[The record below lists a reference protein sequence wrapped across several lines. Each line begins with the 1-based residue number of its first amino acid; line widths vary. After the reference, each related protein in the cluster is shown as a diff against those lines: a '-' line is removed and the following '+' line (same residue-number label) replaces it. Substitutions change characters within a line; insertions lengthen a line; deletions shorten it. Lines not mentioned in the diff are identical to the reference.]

1 MHALWFS
8 GRERLAPS
16 VSSSSNLFRPSRRT
30 AWQLPLVRKEEEAGI
45 TNRCSANVGAE
56 FVDTIKDDCSTTVS
70 RSYAPVIFGIFSQH
84 MMCLFFSL
92 RPSPPTPSPFH
103 TNPGLRYEDLLNE
116 GERDI
121 AEAMALADPEVITGR
136 TRRIK
141 RALDLGFKRKN
152 LQDYAPDMELD
163 IYKSELY
170 ETVEK
175 IRARDQEYALLNA
188 HNK

>member
-1 MHALWFS
+1 MISRIPWYLFS
-8 GRERLAPS
+8 WSPHHIHTHDVAHFFTYIVSPS
-16 VSSSSNLFRPSRRT
+16 
-30 AWQLPLVRKEEEAGI
+30 
-45 TNRCSANVGAE
+45 
-56 FVDTIKDDCSTTVS
+56 
-70 RSYAPVIFGIFSQH
+70 
-84 MMCLFFSL
+84 SL
-92 RPSPPTPSPFH
+92 CNS
-103 TNPGLRYEDLLNE
+103 GLRYEDLLNE

-121 AEAMALADPEVITGR
+121 AEAMTLADPELITGR

>member
-1 MHALWFS
+1 MTLADPEIIFLSEREATMALRMITEKAMGLVS
-8 GRERLAPS
+8 KQYQAALGASLAQ
-16 VSSSSNLFRPSRRT
+16 T
-30 AWQLPLVRKEEEAGI
+30 
-45 TNRCSANVGAE
+45 
-56 FVDTIKDDCSTTVS
+56 
-70 RSYAPVIFGIFSQH
+70 
-84 MMCLFFSL
+84 
-92 RPSPPTPSPFH
+92 
-103 TNPGLRYEDLLNE
+103 GLRYEDLLNE

-121 AEAMALADPEVITGR
+121 AEAMTLADPELITGR

>member
-1 MHALWFS
+1 MQ
-8 GRERLAPS
+8 
-16 VSSSSNLFRPSRRT
+16 RPR
-30 AWQLPLVRKEEEAGI
+30 
-45 TNRCSANVGAE
+45 GAE
-56 FVDTIKDDCSTTVS
+56 RTKKGKPEHKKCIH
-70 RSYAPVIFGIFSQH
+70 RSPRVEPAGGSGSVRSLHEVLPA
-84 MMCLFFSL
+84 FFSFLLTEGRKATETMAL
-92 RPSPPTPSPFH
+92 RMMTEKVMGFAAKQYQSALGASLAT
-103 TNPGLRYEDLLNE
+103 TGLRYEDLLNE

-121 AEAMALADPEVITGR
+121 SEALSLAEPDVLTGR

-163 IYKSELY
+163 MFKSEIY

-175 IRARDQEYALLNA
+175 LRSRDQEYALLNA

>member
-1 MHALWFS
+1 VFS
-8 GRERLAPS
+8 SLPAPRPGLAPPR
-16 VSSSSNLFRPSRRT
+16 N
-30 AWQLPLVRKEEEAGI
+30 A
-45 TNRCSANVGAE
+45 
-56 FVDTIKDDCSTTVS
+56 
-70 RSYAPVIFGIFSQH
+70 
-84 MMCLFFSL
+84 
-92 RPSPPTPSPFH
+92 
-103 TNPGLRYEDLLNE
+103 GLRYEDLLNE

-121 AEAMALADPEVITGR
+121 SEALSLAEPDVLTGR

-163 IYKSELY
+163 MFKSEIY

-175 IRARDQEYALLNA
+175 LRSRDQEYALLNA

>member
-1 MHALWFS
+1 M
-8 GRERLAPS
+8 GRSLCHIFRFLRLISHHILSLPS
-16 VSSSSNLFRPSRRT
+16 NDIP
-30 AWQLPLVRKEEEAGI
+30 
-45 TNRCSANVGAE
+45 
-56 FVDTIKDDCSTTVS
+56 
-70 RSYAPVIFGIFSQH
+70 
-84 MMCLFFSL
+84 
-92 RPSPPTPSPFH
+92 
-103 TNPGLRYEDLLNE
+103 PGLRYEDLLNE

-121 AEAMALADPEVITGR
+121 AEALTLADADVITGR

-152 LQDYAPDMELD
+152 LQDYAPGMELD

-175 IRARDQEYALLNA
+175 IRAREQEYALLNA

>member
-1 MHALWFS
+1 MF
-8 GRERLAPS
+8 
-16 VSSSSNLFRPSRRT
+16 
-30 AWQLPLVRKEEEAGI
+30 
-45 TNRCSANVGAE
+45 
-56 FVDTIKDDCSTTVS
+56 
-70 RSYAPVIFGIFSQH
+70 IFSH
-84 MMCLFFSL
+84 FVHL
-92 RPSPPTPSPFH
+92 PPHPLSH
-103 TNPGLRYEDLLNE
+103 HPGLRYEDLLNE

>member
-1 MHALWFS
+1 
-8 GRERLAPS
+8 
-16 VSSSSNLFRPSRRT
+16 
-30 AWQLPLVRKEEEAGI
+30 
-45 TNRCSANVGAE
+45 
-56 FVDTIKDDCSTTVS
+56 
-70 RSYAPVIFGIFSQH
+70 

-92 RPSPPTPSPFH
+92 CPSPPTPSPFQ

-170 ETVEK
+170 ESVEK
-175 IRARDQEYALLNA
+175 IRARD
-188 HNK
+188 

>member
-1 MHALWFS
+1 MTFGS
-8 GRERLAPS
+8 RTFRLFPPP
-16 VSSSSNLFRPSRRT
+16 VSFQCNFPKHGVFPFPHLIVLTLS
-30 AWQLPLVRKEEEAGI
+30 K
-45 TNRCSANVGAE
+45 TNA
-56 FVDTIKDDCSTTVS
+56 
-70 RSYAPVIFGIFSQH
+70 
-84 MMCLFFSL
+84 
-92 RPSPPTPSPFH
+92 
-103 TNPGLRYEDLLNE
+103 GLRYEDLLNE

-121 AEAMALADPEVITGR
+121 AEAMSLADPEVITGR

-163 IYKSELY
+163 MYKSELY